1 MFDIFLTVVI
11 FHSVSALALF
21 VVFALSSSA
30 KARRQAAKAQ
40 STVQA
45 DEREYSTGYSH
56 G

>member
-1 MFDIFLTVVI
+1 MFDIILTVVI

-30 KARRQAAKAQ
+30 KARRQAATSR
-40 STVQA
+40 STSQA
-45 DEREYSTGYSH
+45 DTHAYSTEFSH

>member
-30 KARRQAAKAQ
+30 NARRQAVKRQPTTLADAHDY
-40 STVQA
+40 ST
-45 DEREYSTGYSH
+45 EYSHS
-56 G
+56 

>member
-1 MFDIFLTVVI
+1 MFDIILTVVI

-30 KARRQAAKAQ
+30 KARRQAAGAQ
-40 STVQA
+40 STAQTDA
-45 DEREYSTGYSH
+45 HDYSTEYSH